1 MKSFKNVIIRQI
13 KRRSF
18 SREYFEETI
27 ANWLMHG
34 WLTEDEAVEVFQV
47 LDQYCPVS
55 GDVTE
60 DVTE

>member
-13 KRRSF
+13 KRKNF

-27 ANWLMHG
+27 ANWIIHS

-47 LDQYCPVS
+47 LDQYYPVS
-55 GDVTE
+55 
-60 DVTE
+60 

>member
-13 KRRSF
+13 KRRNF

-27 ANWLMHG
+27 ANWLIHG

-47 LDQYCPVS
+47 LDQYYPVS
-55 GDVTE
+55 
-60 DVTE
+60 